1 VFIILGKGTKLP
13 KVLSKNKVTESQR
26 RIRKLYNDL
35 FTILVS
41 RHYDMSKNSVSKQS
55 RKAIHS
61 YHGSTKISGR
71 HTRRKTYENSI
82 IPRRVN
88 YYSIDVV
95 TI

>member
-1 VFIILGKGTKLP
+1 M
-13 KVLSKNKVTESQR
+13 
-26 RIRKLYNDL
+26 RKLYNDL
-35 FTILVS
+35 F
-41 RHYDMSKNSVSKQS
+41 MSKNLVSKQS

-88 YYSIDVV
+88 YYSIDAV

>member
-1 VFIILGKGTKLP
+1 
-13 KVLSKNKVTESQR
+13 
-26 RIRKLYNDL
+26 
-35 FTILVS
+35 
-41 RHYDMSKNSVSKQS
+41 MSKNLVSKQS